1 LHNGV
6 LTRVLDPRLDELLK
20 TERQALVE
28 LRAALARFGATP
40 ADQATLDRSV
50 EQLDELFLLVV
61 IGEFNAGKS
70 AFINALIGLP
80 VLEEGV
86 TPTTSQV
93 TILRYGEHE
102 QRVVVGSHLHAVT
115 APIDLLREIHI
126 VDTPGTNAIIREHET
141 ITSEFVPRSDLVLFL
156 TSADRPFTET
166 ERAFLERIRDWG
178 KKIVFVI
185 NKMDIFER
193 HEDAAAVR
201 AFVAEHAR
209 RLAGVEPDV
218 FGVSARAAQR
228 AKRGEPALW
237 ASSGFEPLERYIKE
251 RLDGGG
257 RARLKLENP
266 LGVGR
271 HLAERYLRLAEGRRT
286 LLDADFSTLEDLERQ
301 VSLYEQDMTR
311 DFGLRMA
318 EIDKVLLEMEQRGHD
333 FFDETMRIGRVF
345 DLINRSRVQKMFED
359 QVVGDTPRLV
369 ERRVDDLIDWM
380 VDADFRQW
388 RTVTNSL
395 ANRRREHEGRLP
407 VDDVGNFS
415 SDRSR
420 LIDSVGRE
428 AQRVVETYD
437 RRRESAA
444 LAESARGAVAAA
456 AAAGAGALGLGAL
469 VTAVATT
476 AAADVTG
483 LLMASAI
490 AAIGFFILPAK
501 RKQGKAE
508 MRGKI
513 TRMRDRLASALR
525 SQFEQEIKRSAG
537 RIRESVAP
545 YSRFV
550 RAEGEKLAETASA
563 FRGSLDALDRV
574 RAELERALPQPTGS
588 TRL

>member
-1 LHNGV
+1 MLA
-6 LTRVLDPRLDELLK
+6 RVLDPGLDELLK
-20 TERQALVE
+20 TERRALVE
-28 LRAALARFGATP
+28 LRVALARLGASP
-40 ADQATLDRSV
+40 EDQATLDRSV

-70 AFINALIGLP
+70 AFINAVVGHP

-86 TPTTSQV
+86 TPTTSQI
-93 TILRYGEHE
+93 TILRHGERS
-102 QRVVVGSHLHAVT
+102 QQIVAGPRVLHVT

-126 VDTPGTNAIIREHET
+126 VDTPGTNAIIREHEAL
-141 ITSEFVPRSDLVLFL
+141 TSEFVPRSDLVLFL

-193 HEDAAAVR
+193 AEDAAAVR

-209 RLAGVEPDV
+209 RLTGVEPEV
-218 FGVSARAAQR
+218 FGVSARVAQR
-228 AKRGEPALW
+228 AKHGEPALW
-237 ASSGFEPLERYIKE
+237 EASGFGPLERYIEE
-251 RLDGGG
+251 RLDSGG

-271 HLAERYLRLAEGRRT
+271 HLAERYLRTVDSRRA
-286 LLDADFSTLEDLERQ
+286 LLDADVATLEGVERQ
-301 VSLYEQDMTR
+301 IALYEQDMTR
-311 DFGLRMA
+311 GFSLRMA
-318 EIDKVLLEMEQRGHD
+318 EIDKVLLEMERRGHD
-333 FFDETMRIGRVF
+333 FFDEMLRIGRVF
-345 DLINRSRVQKMFED
+345 DLLNRSRVQRMFEE

-388 RTVTNSL
+388 QSVTSSL
-395 ANRRREHEGRLP
+395 AERRRDREGRLP
-407 VDDVGNFS
+407 GDDVGNFS

-420 LIDSVGRE
+420 LIESVGRE

-437 RRRESAA
+437 RTRESAA
-444 LAESARGAVAAA
+444 LAEGARGAVAAA

-483 LLMASAI
+483 LLMASAV

-501 RKQGKAE
+501 RRQGKAE

-513 TRMRDRLASALR
+513 SAMRDRLASALR
-525 SQFEQEIKRSAG
+525 SQFEEEIRRSGG

-550 RAEGEKLAETASA
+550 RAEGEKLDEAAVTL
-563 FRGSLDALDRV
+563 RGSLDALDRV
-574 RAELERALPQPTGS
+574 RAELERALPQPT
-588 TRL
+588 RL

>member
-1 LHNGV
+1 V
-6 LTRVLDPRLDELLK
+6 LTRVLDPRLDELVK
-20 TERQALVE
+20 TERRALVD
-28 LRAALARFGATP
+28 LRVALARFGAT
-40 ADQATLDRSV
+40 AEDQATLDRSV

-61 IGEFNAGKS
+61 VGEFNAGKS
-70 AFINALIGLP
+70 AFINALIGSP

-86 TPTTSQV
+86 TPTTAQI
-93 TILRYGEHE
+93 TLLRHGDRQ
-102 QRVVVGSHLHAVT
+102 QRVVSGPRLHTVT
-115 APIDLLREIHI
+115 APVDLLREIHI

-141 ITSEFVPRSDLVLFL
+141 ITSDFVPRADLVIFL

-166 ERAFLERIRDWG
+166 ERLFLERIRDWG

-193 HEDAAAVR
+193 HEDADAVR
-201 AFVAEHAR
+201 AFVAEHAH
-209 RLAGVEPDV
+209 RLTGTEPDV
-218 FGVSARAAQR
+218 FGVSARFALR

-237 ASSGFEPLERYIKE
+237 AASGFESLERYIEE
-251 RLDGGG
+251 RLDSGG

-271 HLAERYLRLAEGRRT
+271 HLADRYLRLAESRRA
-286 LLDADFSTLEDLERQ
+286 LLDADFATLEDVERQ
-301 VSLYEQDMTR
+301 VSLYEQDMRR
-311 DFGLRMA
+311 DFALRMA
-318 EIDKVLLEMEQRGHD
+318 EIDKLLLEMEHRGHD
-333 FFDETMRIGRVF
+333 FFDEMMRIGRVF
-345 DLINRSRVQKMFED
+345 DLLNRSRMQKMFED

-369 ERRVDDLIDWM
+369 ERRVDDLIDWL

-388 RTVTNSL
+388 RAVTNSL
-395 ANRRREHEGRLP
+395 AIRRREHEGRLP
-407 VDDVGNFS
+407 VDDVGNFA

-437 RRRESAA
+437 RKRESAA
-444 LAESARGAVAAA
+444 LAEGARGAVAAA
-456 AAAGAGALGLGAL
+456 AAAGAGAVGLGAL

-483 LLMASAI
+483 LLMASAV

-513 TRMRDRLASALR
+513 TAMRDRLARALR
-525 SQFEQEIKRSAG
+525 TQFEQEIRRSAG

-550 RAEGEKLAETASA
+550 RAEGEKLAETAAA
-563 FRGSLDALDRV
+563 FRSSLDALERV
-574 RAELERALPQPTGS
+574 RAELERELPQPTAG